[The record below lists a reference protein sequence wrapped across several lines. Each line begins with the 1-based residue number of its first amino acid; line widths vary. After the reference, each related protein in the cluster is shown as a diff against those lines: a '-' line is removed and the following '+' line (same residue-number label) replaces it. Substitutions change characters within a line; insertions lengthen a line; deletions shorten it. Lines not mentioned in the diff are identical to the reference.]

1 MRNAHKTVSEE
12 WSTEWIKPVTEIK
25 QEVSRKSHLH
35 REIQMGRLCARML
48 IESKCRAIKT
58 EVNQK
63 GLFYWSQS
71 NFFPSVY
78 VTVR

>member
-35 REIQMGRLCARML
+35 REIHRHPKWEG
-48 IESKCRAIKT
+48 
-58 EVNQK
+58 
-63 GLFYWSQS
+63 
-71 NFFPSVY
+71 Y
-78 VTVR
+78 VREC